1 MPAEIGRRP
10 RAVAAVTDADFAEV
24 VLGSQIPVLVEFWA
38 PWCGPCLM
46 MAPVL
51 EQIALEHAGRLRVV
65 KLNADENPVTTL
77 QRAVLAMPTL
87 QLYAAGEL
95 VAQIVGARSKSKLIR
110 ELSDQA
116 GIMV

>member
-1 MPAEIGRRP
+1 MPAEIASRP

-77 QRAVLAMPTL
+77 QRAVLAMPAL
-87 QLYAAGEL
+87 QLYVAGEL
-95 VAQIVGARSKSKLIR
+95 IAQMVGARSKSKLIR
-110 ELSDQA
+110 ELSEHA
-116 GIMV
+116 GIIG

>member
-1 MPAEIGRRP
+1 MPAEAGRRP
-10 RAVAAVTDADFAEV
+10 GAVAAVTDADFAEV

-77 QRAVLAMPTL
+77 QRAVLAMPAL
-87 QLYAAGEL
+87 QLYVAGEL
-95 VAQIVGARSKSKLIR
+95 VAQIVGARSKSKLVR
-110 ELSDQA
+110 ELSDHA
-116 GIMV
+116 GIVG

>member
-1 MPAEIGRRP
+1 MPAEIGSRP

-38 PWCGPCLM
+38 QWCGPCLM
-46 MAPVL
+46 LAPVL
-51 EQIALEHAGRLRVV
+51 EQIAAEHAGRLRVV

-87 QLYAAGEL
+87 QLYVAGEL
-95 VAQIVGARSKSKLIR
+95 VAQIVGARSKSKLVR
-110 ELSDQA
+110 ELTDHV
-116 GIMV
+116 GTMG